1 MDFILYLMCYIK
13 QIIMLIGEKKFY
25 NTDFVFV
32 KDIPAELD
40 LSFGNDIEP
49 KNLREIFL
57 LQ

>member
-1 MDFILYLMCYIK
+1 
-13 QIIMLIGEKKFY
+13 MLIGEKKFY

-40 LSFGNDIEP
+40 LSFGNNIEP
-49 KNLREIFL
+49 KNLKEIFL